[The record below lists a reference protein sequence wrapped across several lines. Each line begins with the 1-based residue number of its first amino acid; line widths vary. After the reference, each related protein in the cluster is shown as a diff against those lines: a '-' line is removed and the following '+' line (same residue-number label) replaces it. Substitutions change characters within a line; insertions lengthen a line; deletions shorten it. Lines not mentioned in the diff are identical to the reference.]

1 MTRLELLT
9 APLEGLSIQQR
20 VQALIHARELGLEI
34 AEAAAPQELHERVD
48 AGTWLRRVVDP
59 AIAAGVLAP
68 DAAQEWRRRCR
79 GAEGLTDPRVVAFL
93 FGWYEHSLLR
103 MGEVRGDPVILE

>member
-34 AEAAAPQELHERVD
+34 AEAATPRELHERVD
-48 AGTWLRRVVDP
+48 AGSWLRHVVEP
-59 AIAAGVLAP
+59 AVAAGVLAP
-68 DAAQEWRRRCR
+68 EGAREWRRRCR
-79 GAEGLTDPRVVAFL
+79 GAEGLSDPRVVAFL

-103 MGEVRGDPVILE
+103 MGEVGGDPVVLD